1 MTPKNR
7 PRELLRGLNDMLDKY
22 DPSDCIIHDKVIHTV
37 RLIVDNFDLDII
49 ELELSGLEYAASIK
63 GLINDPYFQ
72 TN

>member
-7 PRELLRGLNDMLDKY
+7 TRNLLKDLNDMLDKY
-22 DPSDCIIHDKVIHTV
+22 NPSDCVAHDRVINTV
-37 RLIVDNFDLDII
+37 RFIVDHFDLDII
-49 ELELSGLEYAASIK
+49 ELELSGLEYGASIR